1 MAFVLNVGNYT
12 ASVSRRS
19 LPDDMPVCDS
29 LYLQADQKHYPAC
42 DCYENPNSIM
52 GTYLTANYKCSR
64 DHLCHHVNSRA
75 ANLDRYH
82 YIGGDEIHNQ
92 YKTPGWSISFI
103 SVAVVFVLLALMRQI
118 TLNWVTLRSACPQ
131 VLRNR
136 KDEGIMPDQKATT
149 LEVLSM
155 TQVDESVNK
164 NQPLSELYDDVK
176 NDRQTLTTKSSSFRS
191 SERSLSDKSLPQV
204 DESLN
209 QNQPLPELVTD
220 VQNSRETFATTKSN
234 SCQLE
239 RSLSEEPHSN
249 LSNNVKNDRPTL
261 AAAKSNSFRE
271 LKSLAAAKSSS
282 SFRRLERSLS
292 LKSLDSQESLS
303 FRRLERSLS
312 QRSWGGD
319 ISSALE
325 SHHSPSGSRTL
336 EIQPPLTL
344 EVRKSD
350 NNIPENSNIDKEEI
364 KRDRSSSNV
373 SELSEPPL
381 PSTPDAECP
390 VARPPRRVSFE
401 MDQVGSISVQMNEW
415 KALESHHSPSDKE
428 EIKRDHSSSNISEL
442 SEPPLPSTP
451 DAEFPVARPSRRVS
465 FEMDQVGSISDQ
477 MNEWKEENI
486 TAVETAAPILHRVSF
501 NSDKSPANVGCGVRE
516 QEVPDVSSSFWE
528 QLRRVVSIQYKIY
541 RPLCKFPKF

>member
-1 MAFVLNVGNYT
+1 M
-12 ASVSRRS
+12 
-19 LPDDMPVCDS
+19 
-29 LYLQADQKHYPAC
+29 
-42 DCYENPNSIM
+42 
-52 GTYLTANYKCSR
+52 
-64 DHLCHHVNSRA
+64 
-75 ANLDRYH
+75 
-82 YIGGDEIHNQ
+82 
-92 YKTPGWSISFI
+92 
-103 SVAVVFVLLALMRQI
+103 
-118 TLNWVTLRSACPQ
+118 SAQ
-131 VLRNR
+131 
-136 KDEGIMPDQKATT
+136 
-149 LEVLSM
+149 
-155 TQVDESVNK
+155 
-164 NQPLSELYDDVK
+164 
-176 NDRQTLTTKSSSFRS
+176 
-191 SERSLSDKSLPQV
+191 
-204 DESLN
+204 
-209 QNQPLPELVTD
+209 
-220 VQNSRETFATTKSN
+220 
-234 SCQLE
+234 
-239 RSLSEEPHSN
+239 HSN
-249 LSNNVKNDRPTL
+249 LCNNDKNDRPTL
-261 AAAKSNSFRE
+261 SAAKSHSFRE

-401 MDQVGSISVQMNEW
+401 MDQVGSIS
-415 KALESHHSPSDKE
+415 
-428 EIKRDHSSSNISEL
+428 
-442 SEPPLPSTP
+442 
-451 DAEFPVARPSRRVS
+451 
-465 FEMDQVGSISDQ
+465 DQ

-528 QLRRVVSIQYKIY
+528 QLRHVVSIQYKIY

>member
-103 SVAVVFVLLALMRQI
+103 SVAVVFVLLALMTQI

-136 KDEGIMPDQKATT
+136 KDEGIMPDRKATT

-176 NDRQTLTTKSSSFRS
+176 NDRQTLTTKSSSFRQQS
-191 SERSLSDKSLPQV
+191 TRSMLCDV

-209 QNQPLPELVTD
+209 EDQPL
-220 VQNSRETFATTKSN
+220 
-234 SCQLE
+234 
-239 RSLSEEPHSN
+239 
-249 LSNNVKNDRPTL
+249 
-261 AAAKSNSFRE
+261 
-271 LKSLAAAKSSS
+271 
-282 SFRRLERSLS
+282 
-292 LKSLDSQESLS
+292 
-303 FRRLERSLS
+303 
-312 QRSWGGD
+312 
-319 ISSALE
+319 
-325 SHHSPSGSRTL
+325 
-336 EIQPPLTL
+336 
-344 EVRKSD
+344 
-350 NNIPENSNIDKEEI
+350 
-364 KRDRSSSNV
+364 
-373 SELSEPPL
+373 SEL
-381 PSTPDAECP
+381 
-390 VARPPRRVSFE
+390 
-401 MDQVGSISVQMNEW
+401 
-415 KALESHHSPSDKE
+415 
-428 EIKRDHSSSNISEL
+428 
-442 SEPPLPSTP
+442 
-451 DAEFPVARPSRRVS
+451 
-465 FEMDQVGSISDQ
+465 
-477 MNEWKEENI
+477 
-486 TAVETAAPILHRVSF
+486 
-501 NSDKSPANVGCGVRE
+501 
-516 QEVPDVSSSFWE
+516 
-528 QLRRVVSIQYKIY
+528 
-541 RPLCKFPKF
+541 

>member
-1 MAFVLNVGNYT
+1 MAFVLNVGNYS
-12 ASVSRRS
+12 ASSSRRN

-52 GTYLTANYKCSR
+52 GTYLTSNYKCSR

-131 VLRNR
+131 LLRNR
-136 KDEGIMPDQKATT
+136 KDEGIMPDQKVTT

-261 AAAKSNSFRE
+261 AAAKSNAFHE

-325 SHHSPSGSRTL
+325 SHHSPS
-336 EIQPPLTL
+336 
-344 EVRKSD
+344 
-350 NNIPENSNIDKEEI
+350 DKEEI

-373 SELSEPPL
+373 
-381 PSTPDAECP
+381 
-390 VARPPRRVSFE
+390 
-401 MDQVGSISVQMNEW
+401 
-415 KALESHHSPSDKE
+415 
-428 EIKRDHSSSNISEL
+428 SEL